1 MGTIATTVTITVD
14 LQHPEINTIHA
25 KQFDALSRYADIK
38 LLSGGQPWAAESS
51 ITYVIQYAKPDGTK
65 GMYDKLPDGNTDA
78 VTAETDASGC
88 TVLRTRFAPQMMT
101 VAGRV
106 RFSVAMVQT
115 DGTKLQTF
123 SAILEVEPSEV
134 NSYTSE
140 DYYKIT
146 SLDELLDEVKKRV
159 KSVNQILP
167 NTNGDVHIR
176 AESINTQVPSLNYL
190 GSVEGALEALAT
202 MQSVLPVARASS
214 ADGIAYTATGDDLP
228 TVQTGSHDTQTDP
241 VGKGRQI
248 VFVPMAKN
256 QSTMPTLQ
264 INGGEVIPIR
274 LRAPQTQNNDD
285 QSPEATLP
293 VPVGALMRGVPYTM
307 TFCGKYWLVDSQIAQ
322 FSCAGNEYQA
332 AVMRAMADV
341 ASGMTDG
348 DTIGMPI
355 VNSMDGIAGHVSSAF
370 IARSAAENTSP
381 PANGSVRLPTE
392 QRVEEMIRKNVAD
405 APVMSQ
411 RAKDLLITIL
421 QSAKYETDQSENI
434 TNLQIELG
442 SKYNCVIVN
451 NLIGCTSSNPAIGA
465 DRNDGYTTTLTASAG
480 KRLGNVRVKRGNVD
494 ITKWVYNPET
504 GIISI
509 NKVMDN
515 IVVTAECPDTP
526 LEKTVD
532 LVMTMGQSNISGRGQ
547 SEKATPCPAGHGYW
561 YKNPNLSAPSQ
572 AEEGL
577 YQIVEPYGN
586 EGSQSSGSPVAALA
600 SAYYDATGVP
610 MVCVSNSYGGTPISH
625 FINTG
630 AGTKLQKGIDS
641 FNAAKTYLESQG
653 YTIRHKVVLW
663 CQGESDAEI
672 GTTAEEY
679 TAMFN
684 TMKATLNAE
693 CGIEKLAIINIGQ
706 YKDSSIDFTTIRDAQ
721 FALAA
726 NDSDV
731 IMVSD
736 KFRGALMNGGVDSW
750 HYTQSSYDIVG
761 YDAAKNLAHYFITG
775 DKPNVTEY
783 SDADYSEQNVS
794 TYTDFV
800 PADWDYAVVTDG
812 SVLRTYQVSMIDLY
826 QYLGGETTVNVP
838 AYYLHN
844 NIIYSVR
851 VEGRTGTNNSPFY
864 NCTNITDISFDAGVL
879 RTAFGY
885 ARWFYGCKSLKSV
898 SGIPALLDG
907 LSASYTSAGGM
918 YSGCESLPSVVFPKG
933 ITYAGSICSGC
944 KSLQSIPEIPT
955 TVTSIIDAFANSG
968 LSHIPNIPNAV
979 TSIARIMNL
988 PGKNHPLTS
997 IGTIGS
1003 GVTDM
1008 SNAFRY
1014 ASNLRGTIRI
1024 EAKNIASGKMV
1035 NAFHAD
1041 TIANA
1046 MFEVP
1051 ADSTTYETLIATFP
1065 DIPADHITTF

>member
-1 MGTIATTVTITVD
+1 MTTKRLAELLRELTPTEFSDNILLMWMSNCDNTILTDVLLASPEDCAELTELNDAKMLVPHPWDKLYLPYMQAQVAHANGEYDHYANYIVLYNAYRDEYARHIIATVNPGGGEATEKGYYISAYAIAVEHGYRGTVD
-14 LQHPEINTIHA
+14 E
-25 KQFDALSRYADIK
+25 
-38 LLSGGQPWAAESS
+38 W
-51 ITYVIQYAKPDGTK
+51 
-65 GMYDKLPDGNTDA
+65 
-78 VTAETDASGC
+78 
-88 TVLRTRFAPQMMT
+88 
-101 VAGRV
+101 
-106 RFSVAMVQT
+106 
-115 DGTKLQTF
+115 
-123 SAILEVEPSEV
+123 
-134 NSYTSE
+134 
-140 DYYKIT
+140 
-146 SLDELLDEVKKRV
+146 
-159 KSVNQILP
+159 
-167 NTNGDVHIR
+167 
-176 AESINTQVPSLNYL
+176 L
-190 GSVEGALEALAT
+190 GSLKGEQGLQGKQGPQGKTGET
-202 MQSVLPVARASS
+202 TLPVARAESG
-214 ADGIAYTATGDDLP
+214 DGIAYTATDAGSGCTLP
-228 TVQTGSHDTQTDP
+228 TVSVADNMSQISA

-248 VFVPMAKN
+248 VFVPYEQNASN
-256 QSTMPTLQ
+256 APTLRL
-264 INGGEVIPIR
+264 NGGEIIPIR
-274 LRAPQTQNNDD
+274 LRAPRNQGDNDD
-285 QSPEATLP
+285 VPDATLP

-307 TFCGKYWLVDSQIAQ
+307 TFCGKYWLVDSQITLMDD
-322 FSCAGNEYQA
+322 E
-332 AVMRAMADV
+332 RAEMADRM
-341 ASGMTDG
+341 AGIAMSMAAKRS
-348 DTIGMPI
+348 IGFPI
-355 VNSMDGIAGHVSSAF
+355 VNGEDLKDEENIVDRTAKAYIV
-370 IARSAAENTSP
+370 RSDAEDKNP
-381 PANGSVRLPTE
+381 PSNGSVQIPTE
-392 QRVEEMIRKNVAD
+392 KRVDEMIRKNIAD

-421 QSAKYETDQSENI
+421 RSAKYETDQSENI

-465 DRNDGYTTTLTASAG
+465 DRNDGYTTTLTAIAG

-586 EGSQSSGSPVAALA
+586 EGAQSSGSPVAALA

-625 FINTG
+625 FISTG

-641 FNAAKTYLESQG
+641 FNAAKAYLESQG

-693 CGIEKLAIINIGQ
+693 CGIEKIAIINIGQ

-800 PADWDYAVVTDG
+800 PADWDYAVVTAG

-885 ARWFYGCKSLKSV
+885 VQWFYGCKSLKSV

-907 LSASYTSAGGM
+907 LSESYTSAGGM

-1051 ADSTTYETLIATFP
+1051 ADSTTYETLIATFH